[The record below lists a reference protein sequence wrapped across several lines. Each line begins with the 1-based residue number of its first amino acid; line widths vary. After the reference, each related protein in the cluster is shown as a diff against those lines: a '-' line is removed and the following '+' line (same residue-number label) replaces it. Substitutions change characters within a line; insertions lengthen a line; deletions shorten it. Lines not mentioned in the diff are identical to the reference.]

1 MSKWIRWIRRISK
14 KITWIRWISN
24 FPKPS
29 VNMPLS
35 GWKRKLCPKKCG
47 DKLFLKKNKYEV
59 LLDALTCMYK
69 TSLNILKKKKKKKKK
84 MLTSFTP
91 YAGGGGLIKTFYLIH
106 CCVIELMHPK
116 FSGIP
121 LILPVNKQWF
131 FKKVWSVFSMRQYS
145 SLLEFRVYLG
155 RDLAYQFHYSKV
167 CSPWHLFCSP
177 DHQCKFATQMANLRP
192 EWYSSY
198 SLLCD

>member
-1 MSKWIRWIRRISK
+1 MRTWTEFGGNQEINYSAFTVSLLLSYVQSPSILCYPCTNSGVKTTLKGATFVVESRTYAQIFLAKWSP
-14 KITWIRWISN
+14 T
-24 FPKPS
+24 
-29 VNMPLS
+29 
-35 GWKRKLCPKKCG
+35 
-47 DKLFLKKNKYEV
+47 D
-59 LLDALTCMYK
+59 
-69 TSLNILKKKKKKKKK
+69 KKKKKKKKK